1 MIVFMGS
8 SFTRGGWDLTDE
20 LNEIFLST
28 IVEKLS
34 AYQTLNLAVPCCG
47 SERYL
52 STFLYACKHFKPK
65 VFLVETASDRSGS
78 YFYIPNDDTDRISKL
93 PPVEINRIFH
103 TLGISDSGVHPF
115 RLQTFSSPNDTYVRE
130 KFRTCSPQINPKYL
144 LDWFNRVSVF
154 NHSFEVKSYKAQNNY
169 ISLETLSELMGIPVL
184 YYTYD
189 NGETNSVK
197 PFIDTHLS
205 ADRYLNKFYGLPA
218 GVKDYVA
225 EKING
230 PYLADDSHLT
240 HEGDVLVAKL
250 IIPFI
255 ESYCA
260 ANGITL
266 DKV

>member
-8 SFTRGGWDLTDE
+8 SFTRGGWDLTDG

-28 IVEKLS
+28 IVENLS
-34 AYQTLNLAVPCCG
+34 GYQTLNLAAPCCG

-52 STFLYACKHFKPK
+52 STFLYACKNFKPK
-65 VFLVETASDRSGS
+65 VFLVETATDRSGN
-78 YFYIPNDDTDRISKL
+78 YFYIPNDATERVSKL
-93 PPVEINRIFH
+93 PSVEINHIFH
-103 TLGISDSGVHPF
+103 TSGILGNGVHPF
-115 RLQTFSSPNDTYVRE
+115 RLQTFSSANDSYVQE
-130 KFRTCSPQINPKYL
+130 KFRTCSPQINPKSL

-169 ISLETLSELMGIPVL
+169 VSLETLSELTGIPVL
-184 YYTYD
+184 YYTYNND
-189 NGETNSVK
+189 ETNSVK
-197 PFIDTHLS
+197 PFIDAHLS
-205 ADRYLNKFYGLPA
+205 ADRYLNKFHGLPA

-225 EKING
+225 ETING

-250 IIPFI
+250 MIPFI

-260 ANGITL
+260 ANHISL